1 MSGAFNISGGKA
13 GMKKRI
19 FTILL
24 AAMMTSL
31 LLAGCKKT
39 AGTPQDSATKETE
52 EAKEEEADSEEE
64 SGLLL
69 GYSCINMDNPYYQTL
84 EKAIETSIGTDARVI
99 SMGAEADAQKQ
110 NEQIQE
116 MINMGVD
123 AVFLCPVDWEEI
135 GSALEALDEAGIPV
149 INLDTQVKDSDLT
162 AAFIGSDN
170 KNAGYVCGKD
180 LKEKCPDGGKIL
192 IFEAKGINSVNERIT
207 GFEQSIANAGF
218 EVLNRA
224 DANGEKQK
232 AYEQMKE
239 FLKQY
244 PDIDAVMC
252 GTDEVA
258 LGVLQAVNEA
268 GRTDIY
274 VYGVDGSPEAK
285 EEIAKDGS
293 AFAGTGA
300 QSPIN
305 MGKDAAKT
313 VLAVLEN
320 KDYEKEIEEET
331 FIINKDNV
339 ELYGTNGW
347 Q

>member
-1 MSGAFNISGGKA
+1 
-13 GMKKRI
+13 MKKRT
-19 FTILL
+19 FRILL
-24 AAMMTSL
+24 AVAMTTML
-31 LLAGCKKT
+31 LTGCKKT

-52 EAKEEEADSEEE
+52 EAKEQEEKEEE
-64 SGLLL
+64 ETEAETGLLL
-69 GYSCINMDNPYYQTL
+69 GYSCINMENPYYQTL
-84 EKAIETSIGTDARVI
+84 EKAIETSIGTDARIV
-99 SMGAEADAQKQ
+99 SMDAGADAQKQ

-116 MINMGVD
+116 LIDMGVD
-123 AVFLCPVDWEEI
+123 AVFYSPVDLSEAQT
-135 GSALEALDEAGIPV
+135 ALEALDEAGIPV
-149 INLDTQVKDSDLT
+149 INLDTQVKESDLT

-244 PDIDAVMC
+244 PEIDAVMC

-268 GRTDIY
+268 GRKDIY
-274 VYGVDGSPEAK
+274 IYGVDGSPDAK
-285 EEIAKDGS
+285 EEIAKEDS
-293 AFAGTGA
+293 AFVGTGA
-300 QSPIN
+300 QSPISI
-305 MGKDAAKT
+305 GKDAAKT